1 MLTHVCP
8 SRDPTG
14 LDSLEGDLKGK
25 YYALK
30 NMTEEEQQQLID
42 DHFLFD
48 KPVSP
53 LLLASGMARDWPD
66 GRGIW
71 SVPHHARGG
80 ARLLVAVAGVWEAGE
95 IMRQI
100 IKRKKCGKEDQFM
113 SITPSWSCS
122 TWLCPQLTCL
132 SKVFAFCTEVNGT

>member
-1 MLTHVCP
+1 MMSLC
-8 SRDPTG
+8 SAG
-14 LDSLEGDLKGK
+14 LDILDGDLKGK

-71 SVPHHARGG
+71 SVIKQPAESR
-80 ARLLVAVAGVWEAGE
+80 RRE
-95 IMRQI
+95 I
-100 IKRKKCGKEDQFM
+100 
-113 SITPSWSCS
+113 PS
-122 TWLCPQLTCL
+122 QRHERHE
-132 SKVFAFCTEVNGT
+132 KVKIMK

>member
-1 MLTHVCP
+1 MAAALA
-8 SRDPTG
+8 
-14 LDSLEGDLKGK
+14 SLEGDLKGK

-71 SVPHHARGG
+71 SVCNLTSGGGG
-80 ARLLVAVAGVWEAGE
+80 AGVGGYNEVLVWKNMTPKPE
-95 IMRQI
+95 I
-100 IKRKKCGKEDQFM
+100 D
-113 SITPSWSCS
+113 
-122 TWLCPQLTCL
+122 L
-132 SKVFAFCTEVNGT
+132 N

>member
-1 MLTHVCP
+1 MAWALLWVWP
-8 SRDPTG
+8 AG
-14 LDSLEGDLKGK
+14 LDSLEGDFKGK

-71 SVPHHARGG
+71 SVLSPPPTC
-80 ARLLVAVAGVWEAGE
+80 
-95 IMRQI
+95 
-100 IKRKKCGKEDQFM
+100 CGSEQRDCDQFM
-113 SITPSWSCS
+113 RR
-122 TWLCPQLTCL
+122 
-132 SKVFAFCTEVNGT
+132 

>member
-1 MLTHVCP
+1 MVAAALA
-8 SRDPTG
+8 
-14 LDSLEGDLKGK
+14 SLEGDLKGK

-71 SVPHHARGG
+71 SVCNPTSGGGGGG
-80 ARLLVAVAGVWEAGE
+80 AEVGGGGV
-95 IMRQI
+95 
-100 IKRKKCGKEDQFM
+100 
-113 SITPSWSCS
+113 
-122 TWLCPQLTCL
+122 
-132 SKVFAFCTEVNGT
+132 

>member
-1 MLTHVCP
+1 M
-8 SRDPTG
+8 
-14 LDSLEGDLKGK
+14 KGK

-71 SVPHHARGG
+71 SVVLSPHLWTGDLG
-80 ARLLVAVAGVWEAGE
+80 LSDLLH
-95 IMRQI
+95 
-100 IKRKKCGKEDQFM
+100 F
-113 SITPSWSCS
+113 
-122 TWLCPQLTCL
+122 CPQAQRQQDL
-132 SKVFAFCTEVNGT
+132 SGVGE